1 MSCNYEFNPN
11 SDTIQVTTTGA
22 AEIEELVEM
31 VRTIAK
37 LCGEYPSANILVDH
51 SSLNAGPV
59 TMDEVRTLSGVT
71 VSFKGIMGS
80 RKCAHVVKDDLQYG
94 LVRAWEMM
102 VEVNG
107 YPELETRAFRQLED
121 AISWTASKQ

>member
-37 LCGEYPSANILVDH
+37 LCGEHPSANILVDH

-107 YPELETRAFRQLED
+107 YPELETRAFRQRED